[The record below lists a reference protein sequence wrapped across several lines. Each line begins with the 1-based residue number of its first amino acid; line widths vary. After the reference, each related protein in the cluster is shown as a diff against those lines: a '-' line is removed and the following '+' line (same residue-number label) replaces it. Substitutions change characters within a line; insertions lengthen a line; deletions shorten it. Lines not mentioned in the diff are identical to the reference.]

1 MTLNHHNDDSRLR
14 DAARSVLVEREH
26 KGLVGIVG
34 DLELIRICCEPEYL
48 ADAASHLLAT
58 TGYRLKD
65 AFISDTERV
74 CVLSSADS
82 ADIIVYSRGS
92 SDNPFAP
99 FNRFPL
105 SAHLPNTRLE
115 TLVFACRDVARY
127 ADIQHR
133 NGVIFSTPGII
144 ETAHYRYIET
154 TPSALTGNAIGLIEW
169 RVPEHEYR
177 YQGCRDLDVM
187 PSKPNHRYL
196 ERVGRLDHIATRVR
210 GPERDQA
217 IIEFMGL
224 TEYVFDFAIHV
235 PELNSITNVARLKDA
250 RFALVFTSGQRSDD
264 TSENPGP
271 TEAFVRNYGPR
282 AHHMAFLT
290 NDIIATHRELIDDG
304 MEFLSDLVGSEEEG
318 VRQVF
323 SKPSP
328 STLIVNEYIERYGDF
343 DGFFVFGNV
352 RELTRATGEQ

>member
-1 MTLNHHNDDSRLR
+1 MTVNYHNDDSRLR
-14 DAARSVLVEREH
+14 EAAQAVLAEREK
-26 KGLVGIVG
+26 KGLVDIVG
-34 DLELIRICCEPEYL
+34 DLESIRICCEPECL

-58 TGYRLKD
+58 TGYQLKD
-65 AFISDTERV
+65 AFISETERV
-74 CVLSSADS
+74 YVLSRADS
-82 ADIIVYSRGS
+82 ADIIVYSRES
-92 SDNPFAP
+92 SVNPFTP
-99 FNRFPL
+99 LNCFPL
-105 SAHLPNTRLE
+105 SARLPNTRLE

-127 ADIQHR
+127 ADIQQR
-133 NGVIFSTPGII
+133 NGVTFATPGII

-169 RVPEHEYR
+169 RVPEHQYR
-177 YQGCRDLDVM
+177 YDGCRDLDVM
-187 PSKPNHRYL
+187 PGKPEHRYL

-217 IIEFMGL
+217 ILEFMGL

-235 PELNSITNVARLKDA
+235 PDLNSITNVARLKNA
-250 RFALVFTSGQRSDD
+250 RFGLVFTSGQRSDD
-264 TSENPGP
+264 TAENPGP

-290 NDIIATHRELIDDG
+290 NDIVATHKWLIDDG

-318 VRQVF
+318 IRQVF

-328 STLIVNEYIERYGDF
+328 HTLIVNEYIERYGDF

-352 RELTRATGEQ
+352 RELTRATGDQ